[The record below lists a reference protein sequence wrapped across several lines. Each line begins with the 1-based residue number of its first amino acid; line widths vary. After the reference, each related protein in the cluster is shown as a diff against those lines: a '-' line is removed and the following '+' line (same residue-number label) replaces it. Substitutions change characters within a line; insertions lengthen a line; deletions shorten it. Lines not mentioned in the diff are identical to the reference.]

1 MYGNNLFNRHLLLT
15 KNLNCVWCFR
25 QSKQLLDG
33 RRVAM
38 RFDVDWCW
46 RLRNVFCDTTLQVF
60 YRSTD
65 LISIGRSA
73 SNIVCLV
80 ARNKFSCWLTGLRF
94 IYTMKCEVM
103 CACYLLL
110 GFVKNIINLLTSFT
124 RRLLS
129 KPCTPIICRSILYS
143 MNTEYIAWN

>member
-73 SNIVCLV
+73 SNIVWLV
-80 ARNKFSCWLTGLRF
+80 ARNKVSGWLTGLRF

-129 KPCTPIICRSILYS
+129 KPCTQIIPRSILYS